1 MEKEDAETYAL
12 IEWVG
17 QDNIWLKVKDW
28 SFKIALSSVRR
39 NKYSDLRIIKSCC
52 SKGFYWKRF
61 TPTRYNK

>member
-28 SFKIALSSVRR
+28 SSPVRR
-39 NKYSDLRIIKSCC
+39 NKHSDLRIIKSCC
-52 SKGFYWKRF
+52 SKFAMGLI
-61 TPTRYNK
+61 TNKKKKNK